1 MRTLVKKAQLNT
13 NANDENFASAEEGDA
28 IAA

>member
-1 MRTLVKKAQLNT
+1 MRALVKQTQTKL
-13 NANDENFASAEEGDA
+13 NANDENFAGAEGDA